1 MDGRRLSTRGPRAG
15 AQARRRA
22 TSVMVRV
29 VAVFVGVAR
38 CAAMRALRPLAVLTD
53 RNVYSV
59 RC

>member
-1 MDGRRLSTRGPRAG
+1 
-15 AQARRRA
+15 
-22 TSVMVRV
+22 MVRV